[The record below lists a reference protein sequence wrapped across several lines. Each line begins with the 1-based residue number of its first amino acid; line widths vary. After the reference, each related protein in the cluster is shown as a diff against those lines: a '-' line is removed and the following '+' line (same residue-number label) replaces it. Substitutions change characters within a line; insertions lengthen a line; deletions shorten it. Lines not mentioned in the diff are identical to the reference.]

1 MYAWNIYID
10 DNYEYCCTLRRLKE
24 TVEILE
30 LLNLFH
36 LLAILGSE
44 IEQKGRGLIRP
55 TTPTL
60 IISAAMPGNGLETKI

>member
-36 LLAILGSE
+36 LFAILGS
-44 IEQKGRGLIRP
+44 
-55 TTPTL
+55 
-60 IISAAMPGNGLETKI
+60 